1 MRRQEDFD
9 PGADDHGHE
18 PPRQDSGPRPEPRRG
33 VSPKWIAAG
42 IAALVLLIFAVANFE
57 RVEVNFLLFSTKA
70 RVVTVIIVSG
80 LLGFLAGWF
89 VGRPSRADRKAMR
102 RALED

>member
-9 PGADDHGHE
+9 PGADDPDHE
-18 PPRQDSGPRPEPRRG
+18 PARQGSGPGPVPRGG

-42 IAALVLLIFAVANFE
+42 IAALVLLIFAIANFE